1 MNLLRDGGYLKV
13 ALVGLDGEERGPVN
27 PAANPFALHDQPEQ
41 GRLAQWLVSAIAIGV
56 AHLGLIAAAFA
67 WYQHSAP
74 AGIEMPA
81 IMVDLA
87 PAAPALQPQDLA
99 PGPPMQE
106 SARRPEPESMLPE
119 TTEQTLQPE
128 PVPVAPKPDVV
139 VPDKAE
145 TPNVSKHDTAKPVRD
160 RAKRETKKPVKQAG
174 AQPSRNRR
182 RTRTRA
188 PHHRR
193 AKSPAQAALASH
205 PNAGA
210 AAAAASAA
218 LPSYRDRLAAHLP
231 GYKQYPSAAKA
242 AGEQGTAMLS
252 FTVGRGGQLL
262 GSHLA
267 RSSGRAALDAETL
280 AMVRRAQPLP
290 AFPPEMTRI
299 LAELHRADT
308 VCYQVVRTSGGRGPP
323 QARRPLCREPQLG
336 QSSEFGRVLPT
347 RRRVVAIDP
356 FMKHA
361 RRLSRPTCDRQERT
375 LRRWARGQSPRSGGH

>member
-1 MNLLRDGGYLKV
+1 M
-13 ALVGLDGEERGPVN
+13 N

-106 SARRPEPESMLPE
+106 AHAAPEPESMLPE

-160 RAKRETKKPVKQAG
+160 RAKRETKTDKPEHLEPKPASYEKPAPRTTAAPK
-174 AQPSRNRR
+174 AQR
-182 RTRTRA
+182 
-188 PHHRR
+188 
-193 AKSPAQAALASH
+193 QAALASH

-218 LPSYRDRLAAHLP
+218 LPSYRDRLAAHLARH
-231 GYKQYPSAAKA
+231 KQYPSAAKA

-290 AFPPEMTRI
+290 AFPPEMT
-299 LAELHRADT
+299 
-308 VCYQVVRTSGGRGPP
+308 
-323 QARRPLCREPQLG
+323 
-336 QSSEFGRVLPT
+336 QSS
-347 RRRVVAIDP
+347 
-356 FMKHA
+356 
-361 RRLSRPTCDRQERT
+361 LSFTVPVNFS
-375 LRRWARGQSPRSGGH
+375 LR